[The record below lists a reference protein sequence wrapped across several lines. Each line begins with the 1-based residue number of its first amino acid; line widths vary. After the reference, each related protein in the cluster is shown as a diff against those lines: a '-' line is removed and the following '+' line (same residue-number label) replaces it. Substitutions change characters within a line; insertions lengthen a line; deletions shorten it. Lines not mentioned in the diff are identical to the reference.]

1 MSFTFDQLSGLFVLL
16 ITGVGTLIHI
26 YSIGYMAHDERR
38 RRFFAFL
45 NLFIAAMLTLVLAAD
60 YLVMFLGWEGVGL
73 ASYLLIGFWQHKDSA
88 AAAAKKAFVVNRVG
102 DLGMALAIM
111 LMFAQ
116 FGTTAIEAVNESIP
130 GATQTVATAMGLLL
144 LLGAC
149 GKSAQVPLQS
159 WLLDAMEGPT
169 PVSALIHAA
178 TMVTAGVY
186 LVVRSA
192 AIFDASEAA
201 RTAVIVV
208 GLVTL
213 LVGAW
218 IGCTKDDIKKALA
231 GSTMSQIGYMMLA
244 AGLGPAGYAFAIFHL
259 ITHGFFK
266 ANMFLGAGSV
276 MHGMNDD
283 VDMRHYG
290 ALRKAMP
297 FTFATFALGYLAI
310 IGFPGFSGFF
320 SKDKII
326 EAAFGENFWVGI
338 GALLG
343 AGVTAFYM
351 TRLMMMTFFGDQRWK
366 EDVHPHESPKVM
378 TYPLI
383 ALAALSLLGGLLLH
397 RRLDRRLARTGR
409 RPRPSTTSCR
419 IPAIGD
425 DAHRHRCRRRG
436 RCRSAT
442 SSTARRPI
450 AGETP
455 SDSLGVGLDPGRSPR
470 ALRQRDQRRRRR
482 TPDAPPHP
490 LPRVVRPHGRRRARH
505 RHRRPTR
512 RHLAVP
518 ASAADR
524 LRPLV
529 RADDVRRR
537 CPRTPC
543 SPGGDPRMIL
553 TVLIAIPIAG
563 ATAAGS
569 PARATGAPTDRR
581 SSSRSASRSSPS
593 WCRSSCSRSYDL
605 DAGGHQLTEKHE
617 WIKAFG
623 AWYSARRQRHRH
635 HADPADHDPDA
646 DRDPRRLGRSSA
658 PTAEHQRLLRLDAR
672 RRGTCSR
679 RVLGH
684 RRVPVLRVLRGD
696 ADPVLLPDRLVRRP
710 QPLVRRGEVPDLQPR
725 RRPAHAGV
733 DRRPVRR
740 QLA

>member
-1 MSFTFDQLSGLFVLL
+1 MFDLQWLLIAIPLAGAALLLTWGKEADGFGHLIGTFASAASFVLGVVLFAQLLGKPEDDRSHSTTLFTWIDAGRFHVDMSFTFDQLSGLFVLL

-26 YSIGYMAHDERR
+26 YSIGYMEHDERR
-38 RRFFAFL
+38 RRFFAYL
-45 NLFIAAMLTLVLAAD
+45 NLFIAAMLTLVLASD

-116 FGTTAIEAVNESIP
+116 FGTSAIEAVNQSVP
-130 GATQTVATAMGLLL
+130 GASQSVATALGLLL

-192 AIFDASEAA
+192 GIFDASEVA
-201 RTAVIVV
+201 RNAVIIV

-213 LVGAW
+213 LAGAW

-283 VDMRHYG
+283 VEMRHYG

-297 FTFATFALGYLAI
+297 ITFATFGLGYLAI

-326 EAAFGENFWVGI
+326 ETAFGENFWVGM
-338 GALLG
+338 GALIG

-366 EDVHPHESPKVM
+366 DDVHAHESPKVM

-383 ALAALSLLGGLLLH
+383 ALGALSLLGGLLLLGDWIVEWLEPVVGH
-397 RRLDRRLARTGR
+397 GEHHELG
-409 RPRPSTTSCR
+409 
-419 IPAIGD
+419 IPVWLMTVIIT
-425 DAHRHRCRRRG
+425 
-436 RCRSAT
+436 AT
-442 SSTARRPI
+442 AALGVALGYLVYRRPI

-455 SDSLGVGLDPGRSPR
+455 SDSSVSIWTRAGRHE
-470 ALRQRDQRRRRR
+470 LYGNEIN
-482 TPDAPPHP
+482 DA
-490 LPRVVRPHGRRRARH
+490 VAV
-505 RHRRPTR
+505 RPTR
-512 RHLAVP
+512 HLTRFLVWFDRMGVDGLVTGI
-518 ASAADR
+518 ADR
-524 LRPLV
+524 L
-529 RADDVRRR
+529 
-537 CPRTPC
+537 
-543 SPGGDPRMIL
+543 GDTSQFLRQPQ
-553 TVLIAIPIAG
+553 
-563 ATAAGS
+563 
-569 PARATGAPTDRR
+569 TGYV
-581 SSSRSASRSSPS
+581 
-593 WCRSSCSRSYDL
+593 RSYAL
-605 DAGGHQLTEKHE
+605 MMFGGAAL
-617 WIKAFG
+617 
-623 AWYSARRQRHRH
+623 
-635 HADPADHDPDA
+635 
-646 DRDPRRLGRSSA
+646 
-658 PTAEHQRLLRLDAR
+658 
-672 RRGTCSR
+672 
-679 RVLGH
+679 
-684 RRVPVLRVLRGD
+684 
-696 ADPVLLPDRLVRRP
+696 VLLAL
-710 QPLVRRGEVPDLQPR
+710 
-725 RRPAHAGV
+725 
-733 DRRPVRR
+733 
-740 QLA
+740 LAVTLA

>member
-1 MSFTFDQLSGLFVLL
+1 MFDLQWLLIAIPLAGAALLLTWGKEADRFGHIIGTLASAASFVLGAVLFVQLLGKAEDDRSQSTTLFTWVDAGRFHVDMSFTFDQLSGLFVLL

-38 RRFFAFL
+38 RRFFAYL

-116 FGTTAIEAVNESIP
+116 FGTTAIEAVNQSIP
-130 GATQTVATAMGLLL
+130 GASQSVATAMGLLL

-186 LVVRSA
+186 LIVRSA
-192 AIFDASEAA
+192 AIFDASEIA
-201 RTAVIVV
+201 RNAVIVV

-259 ITHGFFK
+259 LTHGFFK

-276 MHGMNDD
+276 MHGMDDD
-283 VDMRHYG
+283 VEMRHYG

-297 FTFATFALGYLAI
+297 ITFATFGLGYLAI

-326 EAAFGENFWVGI
+326 EAAFGENFWVGL

-366 EDVHPHESPKVM
+366 DEVHPHESPRVM

-383 ALAALSLLGGLLLH
+383 ALGALSLLGGLLL
-397 RRLDRRLARTGR
+397 
-409 RPRPSTTSCR
+409 
-419 IPAIGD
+419 IGD
-425 DAHRHRCRRRG
+425 WIVEWLEPVAGHAEHHELG
-436 RCRSAT
+436 IPVWLMT
-442 SSTARRPI
+442 VIITSTAALGVALGYLTYGRQPI

-455 SDSLGVGLDPGRSPR
+455 ADSSVSIWTRAGRHELYGNEINE
-470 ALRQRDQRRRRR
+470 AV
-482 TPDAPPHP
+482 A
-490 LPRVVRPHGRRRARH
+490 V
-505 RHRRPTR
+505 RPTR
-512 RHLAVP
+512 HLTRFLVWFDRMGVDGLVTGI
-518 ASAADR
+518 ADR
-524 LRPLV
+524 L
-529 RADDVRRR
+529 
-537 CPRTPC
+537 
-543 SPGGDPRMIL
+543 GDTSQFLRQPQ
-553 TVLIAIPIAG
+553 
-563 ATAAGS
+563 
-569 PARATGAPTDRR
+569 TGYV
-581 SSSRSASRSSPS
+581 
-593 WCRSSCSRSYDL
+593 RSYAL
-605 DAGGHQLTEKHE
+605 MMFGGAAL
-617 WIKAFG
+617 
-623 AWYSARRQRHRH
+623 
-635 HADPADHDPDA
+635 
-646 DRDPRRLGRSSA
+646 
-658 PTAEHQRLLRLDAR
+658 
-672 RRGTCSR
+672 
-679 RVLGH
+679 
-684 RRVPVLRVLRGD
+684 
-696 ADPVLLPDRLVRRP
+696 VLLAL
-710 QPLVRRGEVPDLQPR
+710 
-725 RRPAHAGV
+725 
-733 DRRPVRR
+733 
-740 QLA
+740 LAVTLA

>member
-1 MSFTFDQLSGLFVLL
+1 MFDLQWLLIAIPLAGAAILLTWGKEADGFGHLIGTVASAASFVLGVILFAQLLGKPEDDRSHTTTLFTWIDAGRFHVDMSFTFDQLSGLFVLL

-26 YSIGYMAHDERR
+26 YSIGYMEHDERR

-116 FGTTAIEAVNESIP
+116 FGTSAIEAVNESIP
-130 GATQTVATAMGLLL
+130 GATQNVATAMGLLL

-186 LVVRSA
+186 LIVRSA

-213 LVGAW
+213 LAGAW

-266 ANMFLGAGSV
+266 ANLFLGAGSV

-290 ALRKAMP
+290 AVRKAMP
-297 FTFATFALGYLAI
+297 FTFATFAIGYLAI

-326 EAAFGENFWVGI
+326 EAAFGHNVWVGL
-338 GALLG
+338 GTLLG

-351 TRLMMMTFFGDQRWK
+351 TRLMMMTFFGEKRWQ

-378 TYPLI
+378 TVPLI
-383 ALAALSLLGGLLLH
+383 ALAALSVLGGA
-397 RRLDRRLARTGR
+397 LAIGGWIGDWLA
-409 RPRPSTTSCR
+409 PVVGEAHHEELP
-419 IPAIGD
+419 IPAIAITLLVG
-425 DAHRHRCRRRG
+425 AVVAVG
-436 RCRSAT
+436 VALGYFLYGT
-442 SSTARRPI
+442 RPI

-455 SDSLGVGLDPGRSPR
+455 ADASVSAWTKAGRHE
-470 ALRQRDQRRRRR
+470 LYGNEIN
-482 TPDAPPHP
+482 DA
-490 LPRVVRPHGRRRARH
+490 VAV
-505 RHRRPTR
+505 RPTR
-512 RHLAVP
+512 HLTRFLVWFDRMGVDGLVTGI
-518 ASAADR
+518 ADR
-524 LRPLV
+524 L
-529 RADDVRRR
+529 
-537 CPRTPC
+537 
-543 SPGGDPRMIL
+543 GDTSQFLRQPQ
-553 TVLIAIPIAG
+553 
-563 ATAAGS
+563 
-569 PARATGAPTDRR
+569 TGYV
-581 SSSRSASRSSPS
+581 
-593 WCRSSCSRSYDL
+593 RSYAL
-605 DAGGHQLTEKHE
+605 MMFGGAAL
-617 WIKAFG
+617 
-623 AWYSARRQRHRH
+623 
-635 HADPADHDPDA
+635 
-646 DRDPRRLGRSSA
+646 
-658 PTAEHQRLLRLDAR
+658 
-672 RRGTCSR
+672 
-679 RVLGH
+679 
-684 RRVPVLRVLRGD
+684 
-696 ADPVLLPDRLVRRP
+696 VLLAL
-710 QPLVRRGEVPDLQPR
+710 
-725 RRPAHAGV
+725 
-733 DRRPVRR
+733 
-740 QLA
+740 LAVTLA